1 MKKLDKDEIEK
12 VNAIINKNE
21 IKTGDNIDI
30 RMPQLVRLDYLKPN
44 PWNPNKVA
52 RPEMELLKISIRK
65 SGFCFPLVVM
75 KENDTSYMIV
85 DGFHRHLVAKEFGM
99 EYVPVVI
106 LNESIDEYMNATIRF
121 NRAKGTHQI
130 IDMSKLVL
138 DLVRLGKTDEEIAT
152 NLGMDSDEV
161 LRLKQISGL
170 KEAFIGKEF
179 SKSWEEFEH
188 KHFDAETG
196 EYIEEED

>member
-1 MKKLDKDEIEK
+1 MMKLNKEEIDKM
-12 VNAIINKNE
+12 NTIINKNE
-21 IKTGDNIDI
+21 IITGDNIEI
-30 RMPQLVRLDYLKPN
+30 RMPQLVRLEYLKPN

-52 RPEMELLKISIRK
+52 KPEMELLRISIRK

-85 DGFHRHLVAKEFGM
+85 DGFHRHLIAKEFGM

-130 IDMSKLVL
+130 IDMSKLVI

-170 KEAFIGKEF
+170 KEAFIDKEF

-188 KHFDAETG
+188 KHFDENG
-196 EYIEEED
+196 EYIEDNE

>member
-1 MKKLDKDEIEK
+1 MEM
-12 VNAIINKNE
+12 INKDDIKLVEKENIE
-21 IKTGDNIDI
+21 IK
-30 RMPQLVRLDYLKPN
+30 MPILVRLDQLKPN

-99 EYVPVVI
+99 EYVPVVV
-106 LNESIDEYMNATIRF
+106 LNESLDEYMNATIRF

-152 NLGMDSDEV
+152 NLGMDSDEG

-170 KEAFIGKEF
+170 KEAFVNREF
-179 SKSWEEFEH
+179 SKSWEEYEH
-188 KHFDAETG
+188 KYFDEETG
-196 EYIEEED
+196 EYREDI

>member
-12 VNAIINKNE
+12 VNVIINKNE
-21 IKTGDNIDI
+21 ITTGDNIDI

>member
-1 MKKLDKDEIEK
+1 MKENVKDREI
-12 VNAIINKNE
+12 I
-21 IKTGDNIDI
+21 TGDNIEI
-30 RMPQLVRLDYLKPN
+30 RMPQLVKLEYLKPN

-52 RPEMELLKISIRK
+52 RPEMELLKISIKK

-85 DGFHRHLVAKEFGM
+85 DGFHRHLVAKEFNM
-99 EYVPVVI
+99 EYVPVVV

-170 KEAFIGKEF
+170 KEAFIGREF

-188 KHFDAETG
+188 KHFDEETG
-196 EYIEEED
+196 EWLEEESEDE